1 MMRTCL
7 RRVLTMAAIA
17 VTVALPA
24 YAQIPTPESVIGWR
38 PGTDYKLTDYS
49 QISDYF
55 RQLNAASDRLILR
68 EMYTRSAAM

>member
-1 MMRTCL
+1 MIRTCL

-38 PGTDYKLTDYS
+38 PGTDYKLAD
-49 QISDYF
+49 
-55 RQLNAASDRLILR
+55 
-68 EMYTRSAAM
+68 